1 MYETEERAAAL
12 YRDSQTNEQW
22 LSEALD
28 QYASAY
34 GAEAPDR
41 EWICTPYDTWER
53 NPFFTGTP
61 SGRHPEDDEREWE
74 GEE

>member
-1 MYETEERAAAL
+1 MNEAKERADAL

-22 LSEALD
+22 MSEALD

-41 EWICTPYDTWER
+41 EWILTPYDTWEP

-61 SGRHPEDDEREWE
+61 SGTHPEDDEREE
-74 GEE
+74 